1 MNKQGDLSVIT
12 KVKEVCSYIL
22 TITDK
27 SPKRFRFT
35 LVSRLQNYSLTII
48 EKLIMANEIYV
59 CNNRQEVDENA
70 LLERRRLQKSAMTHI
85 KLLAYIAQVSM
96 EQQCILPKQYEQI
109 TKKLYDCQNLL
120 PECFLI
126 WNTLVTDGRK
136 MKVFRRNRQHLKI
149 MELDG
154 KGKNM

>member
-12 KVKEVCSYIL
+12 KAKEVCSYIL

-48 EKLIMANEIYV
+48 EKLILANEIYV

-70 LLERRRLQKSAMTHI
+70 LSERRRLQKNAMTHI

-96 EQQCILPKQYEQI
+96 EQQCILPKS
-109 TKKLYDCQNLL
+109 
-120 PECFLI
+120 
-126 WNTLVTDGRK
+126 
-136 MKVFRRNRQHLKI
+136 MNR
-149 MELDG
+149 
-154 KGKNM
+154 

>member
-12 KVKEVCSYIL
+12 KAKEVCSYIL

-70 LLERRRLQKSAMTHI
+70 LLANPGNYVNNNNVNNENAVQPAWS
-85 KLLAYIAQVSM
+85 
-96 EQQCILPKQYEQI
+96 
-109 TKKLYDCQNLL
+109 
-120 PECFLI
+120 
-126 WNTLVTDGRK
+126 
-136 MKVFRRNRQHLKI
+136 
-149 MELDG
+149 
-154 KGKNM
+154 

>member
-12 KVKEVCSYIL
+12 KAKEVCSYIL

-48 EKLIMANEIYV
+48 EKLILANEIYV

-70 LLERRRLQKSAMTHI
+70 LSERRRLQKSAMTHI

-96 EQQCILPKQYEQI
+96 E
-109 TKKLYDCQNLL
+109 
-120 PECFLI
+120 
-126 WNTLVTDGRK
+126 
-136 MKVFRRNRQHLKI
+136 
-149 MELDG
+149 
-154 KGKNM
+154 

>member
-12 KVKEVCSYIL
+12 KAKEVCSYIL

-48 EKLIMANEIYV
+48 EKLILANEIYV

-70 LLERRRLQKSAMTHI
+70 LSERRRLQKSAMTHI

-109 TKKLYDCQNLL
+109 TKKLYNCQNLL
-120 PECFLI
+120 GAWVKSDAKRYTKDE
-126 WNTLVTDGRK
+126 
-136 MKVFRRNRQHLKI
+136 
-149 MELDG
+149 
-154 KGKNM
+154 

>member
-1 MNKQGDLSVIT
+1 M
-12 KVKEVCSYIL
+12 

-27 SPKRFRFT
+27 PPKRFRFT

-48 EKLIMANEIYV
+48 EKLILANEIYV

-70 LLERRRLQKSAMTHI
+70 LSERRRLQKSAMTHI

-120 PECFLI
+120 GA
-126 WNTLVTDGRK
+126 WVKSDTKRYTKDK
-136 MKVFRRNRQHLKI
+136 
-149 MELDG
+149 
-154 KGKNM
+154 

>member
-12 KVKEVCSYIL
+12 KAKEVCSYIL

-70 LLERRRLQKSAMTHI
+70 LSEWRRLQKSAMTHI
-85 KLLAYIAQVSM
+85 Y
-96 EQQCILPKQYEQI
+96 
-109 TKKLYDCQNLL
+109 
-120 PECFLI
+120 
-126 WNTLVTDGRK
+126 
-136 MKVFRRNRQHLKI
+136 KI
-149 MELDG
+149 
-154 KGKNM
+154 KGGFI

>member
-85 KLLAYIAQVSM
+85 KLLAYIAQVTM

-120 PECFLI
+120 GAWVKKRCQ
-126 WNTLVTDGRK
+126 
-136 MKVFRRNRQHLKI
+136 KVYER
-149 MELDG
+149 
-154 KGKNM
+154 

>member
-12 KVKEVCSYIL
+12 KAKEVCSYIL

-48 EKLIMANEIYV
+48 EKLILANEIYV

-70 LLERRRLQKSAMTHI
+70 LSERRRLQKSEMTHI

-96 EQQCILPKQYEQI
+96 EQQCILPKS
-109 TKKLYDCQNLL
+109 
-120 PECFLI
+120 
-126 WNTLVTDGRK
+126 
-136 MKVFRRNRQHLKI
+136 MNR
-149 MELDG
+149 
-154 KGKNM
+154 

>member
-12 KVKEVCSYIL
+12 KAKEVCSYIL

-48 EKLIMANEIYV
+48 EKLILANEIYV

-70 LLERRRLQKSAMTHI
+70 LSERRRLQKSAMTHI

-96 EQQCILPKQYEQI
+96 EQQCILPKS
-109 TKKLYDCQNLL
+109 
-120 PECFLI
+120 
-126 WNTLVTDGRK
+126 
-136 MKVFRRNRQHLKI
+136 MNR
-149 MELDG
+149 
-154 KGKNM
+154 